1 VREILTVAKY
11 RWRGVQNDLARSS
24 GRRAQAAFMIGFN
37 LFGALFTYR
46 GFRAILEGWSSLRDD
61 ELLARS
67 ILLLLGI
74 LGIVYLLSLVSAA
87 KEFLGRPQIPLLLVA
102 PLKASSLLWA
112 KYLAVIADRNLE
124 IAVVVLGMPCLA
136 AMHKA
141 GLAHVLFLFP
151 LFAVS
156 VLLVNMAAVGTVL
169 LVARYARPRRMFA
182 LGFGAILLVLLLVRL
197 VPTTALDPLQSLVAH
212 WPTAFAAQ
220 PLLTSLTATLAAL
233 VALWILAWF
242 LGRIY
247 APAWA
252 KLQETRLVKSRLT
265 RGPKS
270 RMSDFVHHLLSP
282 WQGATRAV
290 LLKDWRTM
298 GRSPLFPI
306 RVLGLFLSWAIFAVV
321 KERLAI
327 QNPLLAGPLVVAYV
341 LLCLQVTIIEPTAN
355 AFAGEANR
363 LSLILTT
370 PLSPWQTLR
379 GKLIAQLVP
388 ALLASAVSTL
398 VIGVLVPLPPP
409 VVGLVAL
416 LACFITAANVALLVG
431 GSVTA
436 TDLSV
441 GVSGVLEEIL
451 FEETIVSPIAA
462 NRMALTGISLAFQ
475 AINVALFFLPYW
487 WERESGS
494 LSSVFWGGLAAAFLL
509 LNSVAG
515 LGALRVGMASLNCIT
530 K

>member
-1 VREILTVAKY
+1 MREILTVAKY
-11 RWRGVQNDLARSS
+11 RWREVQNDLARSPS
-24 GRRAQAAFMIGFN
+24 QRALVAFMIGFN

-46 GFRAILEGWSSLRDD
+46 GFRAILEGWSSLGDD

-74 LGIVYLLSLVSAA
+74 LGIAYLLSLVSAA

-102 PLKASSLLWA
+102 SLKPSSLLWA
-112 KYLAVIADRNLE
+112 KYLAIIADRNLE
-124 IAVVVLGMPCLA
+124 IAVIVLGLPCLA
-136 AMHKA
+136 AMRTV
-141 GLAHVLFLFP
+141 GLTHALYLFP
-151 LFAVS
+151 LFLVS
-156 VLLVNMAAVGTVL
+156 VLLTNMAAVATVL

-182 LGFGAILLVLLLVRL
+182 LGFGVILLVLLLVWL
-197 VPTTALDPLQSLVAH
+197 APTTAFDPFQSLVAH
-212 WPTAFAAQ
+212 WPAAFAAQ
-220 PLLTSLTATLAAL
+220 PLLTSLTATLAVL
-233 VALWILAWF
+233 VVLWTLAWF

-247 APAWA
+247 APAWS

-265 RGPKS
+265 RGPK
-270 RMSDFVHHLLSP
+270 RQTSDFVPRLLSP
-282 WQGATRAV
+282 WQGTTRAV

-327 QNPLLAGPLVVAYV
+327 QNPLLAIPLVVAYV

-363 LSLILTT
+363 LSLMLTA

-379 GKLIAQLVP
+379 GKLTAQLVP
-388 ALLASAVSTL
+388 ALLASAVSTF
-398 VIGVLVPLPPP
+398 VISVLVPLPPP
-409 VVGLVAL
+409 MVGLVVL
-416 LACFITAANVALLVG
+416 LACFITAANVTLLVG

-475 AINVALFFLPYW
+475 AINVALFLLPYR

-494 LSSVFWGGLAAAFLL
+494 PSSVFWGGLAAAFLL
-509 LNSVAG
+509 LNSVVG
-515 LGALRVGMASLNCIT
+515 LGALRVGMASLNRIT
-530 K
+530 R